1 MTVRANELSESSR
14 LRVPPQSIE
23 AESSVLGALL
33 LDNKALDLIGDT
45 LAARDFYRTS
55 HQLIF
60 GAINTLIQ
68 RSSPADVITVNDYL
82 LSQGHAEESG
92 GLSYLNALAQY
103 VPSATN
109 IQRYAEIVR
118 EKSILRRLISASD
131 ETIVSAFSQEGRAV
145 QGLLED
151 AETRILSIGENGIKQ
166 AEVKSLDEQIMRA
179 IDWLQHRADN
189 PDERAGVL
197 SGFFDLDDLT
207 GGFQD
212 GDLIVMAGRPSMG
225 KTSLA
230 MNVAE
235 HAAIEQNLPVLV
247 ISLEMQADQLT
258 RRTIGSVAKVNQEH
272 IKSGN
277 LSDEEWGRVTDAME
291 KMRGHVLDVL
301 DDGGCTI
308 ASIRAV
314 ARRVA
319 RKHKKLG
326 LIVVDYLQLLE
337 GRAESS
343 DGRSV
348 ENRATEVG
356 NISRG
361 LKLLAKELQCP
372 VIALSQLNRGVEN
385 RPDKRPVMSD
395 LRDSGAIEQDA
406 DTILFIYRDEYYTKD
421 ACKEPG
427 VAEIIIGKQ
436 RNGPTG
442 VVKLAW
448 QSRYTRFENLSH

>member
-1 MTVRANELSESSR
+1 MKQSSNELGDAIG
-14 LRVPPQSIE
+14 LRVPPQSLE
-23 AESSVLGALL
+23 SESSVLGALL
-33 LDNKALDLIGDT
+33 LDNKAIDLIGDL
-45 LAARDFYRTS
+45 LADSDFYRQS
-55 HQLIF
+55 HQVIF

-68 RSSPADVITVNDYL
+68 RCSPADVITVYEQL
-82 LSQGHAEESG
+82 QAQGQADIAG
-92 GLSYLNALAQY
+92 GLAYLNSLAQY

-109 IQRYAEIVR
+109 IRRYAEIVR
-118 EKSILRRLISASD
+118 EKSILRKLISVSD
-131 ETIVSAFSQEGRAV
+131 ETIAHVFSQEGRAV
-145 QGLLED
+145 QDLLED
-151 AETRILSIGENGIKQ
+151 AEMRVLSIGENGIKQ
-166 AEVKSLDEQIMRA
+166 SEVKSLDDQVMRA
-179 IDWLQHRADN
+179 IDWLQNRADN
-189 PDERAGVL
+189 PDDRSGVM
-197 SGFFDLDDLT
+197 SGFYDLDKLT
-207 GGFQD
+207 SGFQD
-212 GDLIVMAGRPSMG
+212 GDLVVMAGRPSMG

-235 HAAIEQNLPVLV
+235 HASINQNLPVLV

-258 RRTIGSVAKVNQEH
+258 RRTIGSVAKVDQEH

-277 LSDEEWGRVTDAME
+277 LNDEEWARVTEAME
-291 KMRGHVLDVL
+291 RMRGHVLDVL
-301 DDGGCTI
+301 DDGGSSI
-308 ASIRAV
+308 SSIRSV
-314 ARRVA
+314 ARRA
-319 RKHKKLG
+319 SRKHKKLG

-337 GRAESS
+337 GRADSS
-343 DGRSV
+343 DTRM

-372 VIALSQLNRGVEN
+372 VIALSQLNRAVEN
-385 RPDKRPVMSD
+385 RPDKRPLMSD

-448 QSRYTRFENLSH
+448 QRQYTRFENLSY